1 MRPQTP
7 TVRVILLVLLFVLPA
22 HAWPPFSA
30 TELGELQRG
39 KVLSEGGHEKRVVW
53 GRMAGVVKAP
63 PSVVWELFIDSDAW
77 PRYGIPRLLDSRLV
91 SRELAAAMKT
101 EKKVDDFYASLGT
114 QQVPLKGQRRAGGK
128 WTHFAFQHYDVPW
141 PVKNRW
147 MIVDTQDNETA
158 SGEGRY
164 LAALK
169 LAGGNLKMMEGEFR
183 LSRFEGDPRRT
194 LLEYSVRTDPG
205 AHVPRFLVK
214 WGVKKIM
221 PAVIEAI
228 RRQAK
233 KKYPA
238 PRAPVQKH
246 PSSSGN

>member
-1 MRPQTP
+1 MRLKIFI
-7 TVRVILLVLLFVLPA
+7 VMLLAGLFVLPVN
-22 HAWPPFSA
+22 AWPPFAA
-30 TELGELQRG
+30 TELQVLRQG

-53 GRMAGVVKAP
+53 ARMAGVVKASP
-63 PSVVWELFIDSDAW
+63 MVVWELFIDSDAW
-77 PRYGIPRLLDSRLV
+77 PRYGIPRLIDSRLV

-114 QQVPLKGQRRAGGK
+114 QQVSLKGQRRVGGK

-147 MIVDTQDNETA
+147 MIVDTEDDETA

-164 LAALK
+164 LAVLR
-169 LAGGNLKMMEGEFR
+169 LAGGNLKEMEGEFR
-183 LSRFEGDPRRT
+183 LSRFQGDPRRT

-221 PAVIEAI
+221 PAVIQAI
-228 RRQAK
+228 RREAK
-233 KKYPA
+233 K
-238 PRAPVQKH
+238 RATARRD